1 MTLRAKPVV
10 KRRSSMDSSD
20 RKNLI
25 TNIGFGLV
33 VVAAIVILI
42 ATAAITWYNDH
53 LATVGSVND
62 TPITV
67 DQLRERV
74 EIERFRVDYAA
85 SRVSTDLA
93 AGRISEADA
102 QQVMAQLDQRRQQ
115 LGIISLER
123 LIDIVII
130 DQLASDEGV
139 TATDEQIAARLVT
152 EKTIEPSRHAWLIE
166 VAPELT
172 PGVTEPTA
180 GQVAA
185 ARAKAAAALAE
196 LRGGAPWEDVARKA
210 STAASALQ
218 AGDLGWIAADAGGI
232 DARALAALFAAEPN
246 TPSDVIEGEDGS
258 FYVIRA
264 TEIDPG
270 SVDGT
275 FEARLEDAG
284 ITLEQYLG
292 AVRIDAVRQ
301 NLEDKV
307 VADAL
312 KPAAQRRVAELY
324 LRAGGSPPPADA
336 LKTRHILYAPKDDA
350 GAASELP
357 DTDPAW
363 DVARAEAQATYDK
376 LVADPSRFDEIAR
389 AESDE
394 NSARQTGGKLPYFD
408 ATSAVDPAFL
418 KAIATPG
425 LKPGDLIKPFKSSFG
440 YHVVQVMHGPPDLEW
455 ARSLKK
461 QIDEG
466 ANFATL
472 VRDNSD
478 GVESDT
484 GGIIGWVAK
493 GELDKLSEAA
503 IFALAIGNVGDPV
516 EIAGDGV
523 YLYKVLG
530 EEVRAPSADQE
541 STIRATAYSAWY
553 AERKNDAARFTITRD
568 QAVTTTFN

>member
-1 MTLRAKPVV
+1 M
-10 KRRSSMDSSD
+10 
-20 RKNLI
+20 

-42 ATAAITWYNDH
+42 ATAVVTWYSDH
-53 LATVGSVND
+53 LATVGSVNE
-62 TPITV
+62 TTITV

-74 EIERFRVDYAA
+74 SIERFRLDYAA

-93 AGRISEADA
+93 AGRVSEADA

-130 DQLASDEGV
+130 EQLATDEGV
-139 TATDEQIAARLVT
+139 SATDEQIAARLVT

-180 GQVAA
+180 EQVAA
-185 ARAKAAAALAE
+185 AKAKAAAALVE
-196 LRGGAPWEDVARKA
+196 LQGGATWEDVARKT

-218 AGDLGWIAADAGGI
+218 AGDLGWIAKDRGGI
-232 DARALAALFAAEPN
+232 DAKALAALFAAEPN
-246 TPSDVIEGEDGS
+246 TPSAVIEGDDGS
-258 FYVIRA
+258 YYVVRA

-275 FEARLEDAG
+275 FEARLEDAE
-284 ITLEQYLG
+284 ITLDQYLA
-292 AVRIDAVRQ
+292 AVRIDALRQ

-324 LRAGGSPPPADA
+324 LRAGGSAPAPDA
-336 LKTRHILYAPKDDA
+336 LKTRHILYSPKDDA
-350 GAASELP
+350 GGAADLP

-363 DVARAEAQATYDK
+363 EVARAEAQATYDK
-376 LVADPSRFDEIAR
+376 LVADPTTFDEIAR

-394 NSARQTGGKLPYFD
+394 NSAKQTGGKLPYFD
-408 ATSAVDPAFL
+408 PTSPVDPAFL
-418 KAIATPG
+418 KAIASPG
-425 LKPGDLIKPFKSSFG
+425 LKPGDLIEPFKSAFG
-440 YHVVQVMHGPPDLEW
+440 YHVVQVMYGPPDVEW

-461 QIDEG
+461 EIDAG
-466 ANFATL
+466 AAFATL

-478 GVESDT
+478 GVESDS
-484 GGIIGWVAK
+484 GGVIGWVAK

-503 IFALAIGNVGDPV
+503 IFALPIGSVSDPV

-523 YLYKVLG
+523 YLYKVLA

-541 STIRATAYSAWY
+541 STIRATAYTAWY
-553 AERKNDAARFTITRD
+553 AERKNDSARFTITRD
-568 QAVTTTFN
+568 QAITTTIN